1 MRLVG
6 AAGWGAGVPYTL
18 LWAPC
23 SGHPARGTLLQ
34 LIPAST
40 PGSQR
45 AEGTKKTRRQGH
57 LGHFGQGCSP
67 GKAPAAPLLPR
78 QGRRPFGFQGL
89 GAKRA
94 THKRAA
100 GEGWRSLAGGRGRR
114 NLAVAPGSLLVSAAT
129 AGTRGPLLLI
139 VMGTVKKASPAPS
152 QAAARGSGAIPRSS
166 SGDFGGTPGA
176 HLTCARTRDSK
187 LGLK

>member
-1 MRLVG
+1 MGCRGTLHLALG
-6 AAGWGAGVPYTL
+6 TL
-18 LWAPC
+18 LGAPC
-23 SGHPARGTLLQ
+23 SGHPA
-34 LIPAST
+34 PAHPSIHAGL
-40 PGSQR
+40 PMSRRQ
-45 AEGTKKTRRQGH
+45 KKTRRQGH

-139 VMGTVKKASPAPS
+139 VMGTVRKAPPAPS
-152 QAAARGSGAIPRSS
+152 QAAARGWGAIPRSS